1 MRAERK
7 IAVGLA
13 LLLVGVSADA
23 RGAVGDYLGKPV
35 ASVRLVVEGR
45 DTTEPALAQVVET
58 RVGRPLSMAEVRE
71 SITHLFSL
79 GRFEDVR
86 VDASLAGNG
95 VALRY
100 ELSPAHPVS
109 KIEFAGALDTPG
121 VDEGQLRRAVVDRY
135 GVSPPL
141 GRAAELA
148 GLVTETL
155 RERGYLHADVT
166 PRADIT
172 HAPDRATLV
181 FTIDPRTRTQV
192 GTIDIDGM
200 PGALRAQLLE
210 QLGLATGMPYERDAL
225 GARIDNYLVGR
236 RAQGY
241 YEAKLVPTVRLADG
255 DRVANL
261 TLAIDPGPRVR
272 VAFAGDPLPSKRRA
286 ELVPVEREG
295 SADEDLLEDS
305 SNRLEEL
312 LRTQGYRDAAAPHTR
327 EESNGEL
334 LITFTVRKGRL
345 YRVSRV
351 EISGNS
357 SLPLSELEPSLR
369 LRDAQPFSAA
379 KLDADVSTI
388 EDLYRRL
395 GFAAAKAQ
403 ATLEPQPAET
413 GATQVTVV
421 VRIVINEG
429 VRTNVGSVRFAGN
442 QSINETTLR
451 DALTL
456 QPEEPFVQAQLAV
469 DRDQV
474 QLLYANRGYQ
484 NATVDAQPE
493 FSRDGT
499 RADIL
504 YTVHEGP
511 QIFVDHVL
519 IAGATRTSTE
529 TIERE
534 LRIKPGDPLGR
545 EAVNESQRRLL
556 ALGLFRR
563 AQITELRHGDQARR
577 DLLVTVEEAPVTTI
591 GYGGGGEGRLRV
603 VRRAENGGVAAE
615 RLEFAPRAFV
625 EIGRRNLF
633 GKNRSVNLFTSISLH
648 PKDSPTTSD
657 GGYGLTEYRMLGTFR
672 EPRIFDTA
680 TDALVTA
687 TVEQQIRSSFN
698 FTRRSASAEGA
709 RHLTRAVSLSG
720 SYQIQR
726 TTVFENSVGPA
737 DQLII
742 DRAFPRYLLSSFS
755 SSLIRDTRNDPVDPG
770 AGEYFSANGQ
780 LAARRIGSE
789 VGYVKSFFTAQTFHT
804 LPHANRIV
812 FAGNA
817 RLGLATG
824 FPRNVVQTDAQGKPR
839 LDENRQPIVEH
850 DVKELPASERFFAGG
865 DTTVRGFALDR
876 LGVRHTPSLDSD
888 TLDSGGFPKGGNAL
902 VIFNAELRMP
912 AWRGLGVV
920 GFVDTGNVFARATD
934 IDLGELRSAVGV
946 GVRYKSPVGPIRVDL
961 GLKVHRQAFAQTDA
975 QGKPIL
981 VEEGLTAWFITFGHA
996 F

>member
-1 MRAERK
+1 MRAHQ
-7 IAVGLA
+7 IAGGLA
-13 LLLVGVSADA
+13 LLLVGVGADA
-23 RGAVGDYLGKPV
+23 RAAVGDYLGKPV

-45 DTTEPALAQVVET
+45 ETTERALTDVVET
-58 RVGRPLSMAEVRE
+58 RVGGPLSMAEVRV

-86 VDASLAGNG
+86 VDASLAGDG

-109 KIEFAGALDTPG
+109 KIEFAGALGAPG
-121 VDEGQLRRAVVDRY
+121 VDEGQLRRAVVERY

-148 GLVTETL
+148 GLVADTL

-166 PRADIT
+166 PRADLT
-172 HAPDRATLV
+172 HAPERATLV
-181 FTIDPRTRTQV
+181 FTIDPRARTRV
-192 GTIDIDGM
+192 GTIDIDGP
-200 PGALRAQLLE
+200 PGVSHAQVLE
-210 QLGLATGMPYERDAL
+210 PLGLATGAPYERDAL
-225 GARIDNYLVGR
+225 GARIDKYLAGR

-241 YEAKLVPTVRLADG
+241 YEAKLTPAVRFADA
-255 DRVANL
+255 DRIANL
-261 TLAIDPGPRVR
+261 TLAIDPGPHVR
-272 VAFAGDPLPSKRRA
+272 VAFAGDPLPSERRA
-286 ELVPVEREG
+286 ELVPVERQG

-305 SNRLEEL
+305 SNRIEEF
-312 LRTQGYRDAAAPHTR
+312 LRTEGYRDVAAPHR
-327 EESNGEL
+327 RDESNGEL
-334 LITFTVRKGRL
+334 LITFRVTKGPL

-351 EISGNS
+351 EISGNP
-357 SLPLSELEPSLR
+357 SLPLSEFDPGLR

-379 KLDADVSTI
+379 KLGADVATI
-388 EDLYRRL
+388 EDLYHRR

-403 ATLEPQPAET
+403 AGLELERVGT
-413 GATQVTVV
+413 GAAHVPVV
-421 VRIVINEG
+421 VRIVISEG

-442 QSINETTLR
+442 QSIDVTTLR
-451 DALTL
+451 ETLAL
-456 QPEEPFVQAQLAV
+456 QGGRPFVPAQLAA

-474 QLLYANRGYQ
+474 QLRYANRGYQ
-484 NATVDAQPE
+484 NATVDARPE
-493 FSRDGT
+493 FNPDGT

-504 YTVHEGP
+504 FTVREGP

-519 IAGATRTSTE
+519 VAGNTRTSAD

-534 LRIKPGDPLGR
+534 LRIEAGDPLGR

-563 AQITELRHGDQARR
+563 VQITELRHGDEARR

-603 VRRAENGGVAAE
+603 VRRAESGGVAAQ
-615 RLEFAPRAFV
+615 RLEFAPRAFFEV
-625 EIGRRNLF
+625 GRRNLF
-633 GKNRSVNLFTSISLH
+633 GRNRSVNLFNSISVH

-657 GGYGLTEYRMLGTFR
+657 GGYGLTEYRVLGTFR

-680 TDALVTA
+680 ADAVVTA

-698 FTRRSASAEGA
+698 FARRSAGAEIV
-709 RHLTRAVSLSG
+709 RRLTRAVSLSG

-726 TTVFENSVGPA
+726 TDVFDQNVSTS
-737 DQLII
+737 DQLLI
-742 DRAFPRYLLSSFS
+742 DRTFAQVLLSSFS
-755 SSLIRDTRNDPVDPG
+755 MSVIRDTRNDPVDPG
-770 AGEYFSANGQ
+770 AGEYFSTNGQ
-780 LAARRIGSE
+780 FAARRIGSE
-789 VGYVKSFFTAQTFHT
+789 VGFAKSFFTAQVFRA
-804 LPHANRIV
+804 LPRTNRIV

-824 FPRNVVQTDAQGKPR
+824 FPQETKDGHPL
-839 LDENRQPIVEH
+839 LDENGQPVR
-850 DVKELPASERFFAGG
+850 DLPQSERFYAGG
-865 DTTVRGFALDR
+865 DTTVRGFALDT
-876 LGVRHTPSLDSD
+876 LGIRHIPGLKSD
-888 TLDSGGFPKGGNAL
+888 TIDKDGFPLGGNAL

-946 GVRYKSPVGPIRVDL
+946 GLRYKSPVGPLRVDL
-961 GLKVHRQAFAQTDA
+961 GFKTHIEEFPCPTTGNPARRCPEARPALHISFGQAF
-975 QGKPIL
+975 
-981 VEEGLTAWFITFGHA
+981 
-996 F
+996 